1 MSSHET
7 VLAFFDKV
15 VKQRR
20 VSLFST
26 QLSIEGALTMLSLET
41 PFNFKTNS
49 WGIQVCEENEADL
62 I

>member
-26 QLSIEGALTMLSLET
+26 QLSIEGALTMLCLET

-49 WGIQVCEENEADL
+49 WGHPSL
-62 I
+62 